1 MALTAEQST
10 FSNLGSTQRVTR
22 GKVGSFVSTLQES
35 TNK

>member
-22 GKVGSFVSTLQES
+22 GKGNKFASILEES
-35 TNK
+35 PNK